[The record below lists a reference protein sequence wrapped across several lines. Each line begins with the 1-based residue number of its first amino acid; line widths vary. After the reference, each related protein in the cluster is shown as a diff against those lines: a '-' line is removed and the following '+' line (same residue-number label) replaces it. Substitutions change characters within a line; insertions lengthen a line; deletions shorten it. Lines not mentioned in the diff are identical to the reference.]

1 MSKKILVITEPLA
14 PSQGKHSILPNQFIW
29 RTEKRFVGENS
40 IVVAD
45 NQEAIWW
52 QRPLTSETLCKIE
65 NDGHYSY
72 NLPFWQKEKT
82 HLAFKTDYNVLLNKN
97 SVPIAIHIQ
106 LDEAW
111 TEDQK
116 QLLYKMLAKCL
127 YDTLL
132 ELGVDKTKLAYTGN
146 DAYFNGKKFA
156 CSERIIDDTVFS
168 QNTIITILAIPE
180 KDIFARL
187 TGKYAHAKTITG
199 IAEEVPSITKEAF
212 INKLYEKLCAYVE
225 EHFN

>member
-1 MSKKILVITEPLA
+1 MSKNILVITEPLA

-82 HLAFKTDYNVLLNKN
+82 HLAFKADYNVLLNKN

-111 TEDQK
+111 TEEQK
-116 QLLYKMLAKCL
+116 QLLQSMLPSCL
-127 YDTLL
+127 YDTMLT
-132 ELGVDKTKLAYTGN
+132 LGADKDSLVYNGN
-146 DAYFNGKKFA
+146 DIYFKNRKFA
-156 CSERIIDDTVFS
+156 CSEQILEGNVFT
-168 QNTIITILAIPE
+168 QNTIVTILALPE

-187 TGKYAHAKTITG
+187 TGRYAHVKTITG
-199 IAEEVPSITKEAF
+199 IGEEVPSITKEAF
-212 INKLYEKLCAYVE
+212 IDVLYEKLQKYVE

>member
-1 MSKKILVITEPLA
+1 MSKNILVITEPLA

-111 TEDQK
+111 TEEQK
-116 QLLYKMLAKCL
+116 QLLQSMLPSCL
-127 YDTLL
+127 YDTMLT
-132 ELGVDKTKLAYTGN
+132 LGADKDSLVYNGN
-146 DAYFNGKKFA
+146 DIYFKNKKFA
-156 CSERIIDDTVFS
+156 CSEQILEGNVFT
-168 QNTIITILAIPE
+168 QNTIVTILALPE

-187 TGKYAHAKTITG
+187 TGRYAHVKTITG
-199 IAEEVPSITKEAF
+199 IGEEVPSITKEVF
-212 INKLYEKLCAYVE
+212 INTLYEKLQKYVE